1 MQSLQGENLCTVMH
15 VNKSTCAQTVLL
27 LSPALQTLNCCIT
40 AEARSVVQDALHSLE
55 QLPIYDIDH
64 LGNRQPLTLE
74 HLDSRSKQMAE
85 QAGIEAGSMY
95 NMHKAFGGNSRPR
108 QAYAAA
114 VLDFTTAITFL
125 KSLNSQLHMPAA
137 AAAAAAGRVK
147 NEKCSDL
154 EVVPVV
160 LEGLS
165 LQLQDAADGVESALD
180 AFRLEEPQGLQA
192 GGAQL
197 QQLSGSQ
204 EQWEQIVA
212 AAGTGLDPGE
222 LVQWLKALKQ
232 QRDAL
237 NKATS
242 ALEEVPEAGNEN
254 AFVGACADVMC
265 AVEQHLL
272 QTPSFQHDK
281 VKRRHAFHL

>member
-1 MQSLQGENLCTVMH
+1 
-15 VNKSTCAQTVLL
+15 
-27 LSPALQTLNCCIT
+27 
-40 AEARSVVQDALHSLE
+40 
-55 QLPIYDIDH
+55 
-64 LGNRQPLTLE
+64 
-74 HLDSRSKQMAE
+74 
-85 QAGIEAGSMY
+85 MY

-147 NEKCSDL
+147 NEECSDL
-154 EVVPVV
+154 EVVPVL
-160 LEGLS
+160 LEGPS
-165 LQLQDAADGVESALD
+165 LQLQDAAEGVESALD

-192 GGAQL
+192 GGTQL
-197 QQLSGSQ
+197 QQLSGTQ

-212 AAGTGLDPGE
+212 AAGAGLDPGE
-222 LVQWLKALKQ
+222 MVQWLKALKQ

-254 AFVGACADVMC
+254 AFVGAFADVMC
-265 AVEQHLL
+265 AVEQQLL
-272 QTPSFQHDK
+272 QTP
-281 VKRRHAFHL
+281 